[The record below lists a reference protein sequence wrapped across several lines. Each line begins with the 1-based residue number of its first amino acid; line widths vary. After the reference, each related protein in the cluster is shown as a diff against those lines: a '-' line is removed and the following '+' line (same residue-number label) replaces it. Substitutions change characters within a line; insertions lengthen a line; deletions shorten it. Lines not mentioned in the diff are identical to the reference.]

1 MKYSAIAAACL
12 ICGLLGG
19 PAHAQRGVQDVSEHV
34 AGCRA
39 RIEAL
44 DRRIESAGV
53 RDAGYQRLPGFPY
66 LRADRLI
73 ASFVTEVEDLERFG
87 ELVWQLRDND
97 IYAREIELINLG
109 VPMQERVSLLNDVRF
124 CGGWLSRLELI
135 EPADRERLLG
145 VLQAAAAPAADPQGG
160 RQAQADRARRVQ
172 EVFSQPAASQGIGTG
187 ASWWSVSTNF
197 PVGTMLPD
205 HGLGVANRDMLGR
218 MGFTE
223 DQWRALAA
231 RYAPVFLIENSAD
244 DDVPGAI
251 RLTKRG
257 AAVDR
262 STPALYY
269 QPGYARLGTRSL
281 LQFSY
286 FLWFDDGAEHRLSGL
301 IWRVTL
307 DADGKPLVY
316 DSISASG
323 FDQLWFPTEGFGRM
337 PADPTEALVPQSDIP
352 EEFAVRLSAVGHEV
366 ERLVPLKEAPVRM
379 RKLELRSY
387 EELLTLPVAANG
399 TRSLFDGRGF
409 VTQPREDSKA
419 DPRTRG
425 AWPAR
430 QWGHHPTSLTARY
443 YFDDPR
449 LIERLF
455 VLPPV
460 EASTRQQQGSDSGG
474 GPGAAAP
481 P

>member
-1 MKYSAIAAACL
+1 MRHSLVAAAGL
-12 ICGLLGG
+12 IGGLLCGPGG
-19 PAHAQRGVQDVSEHV
+19 AQGGGFRDPSERI

-44 DRRIESAGV
+44 DRRIEQAGV

-73 ASFVTEVEDLERFG
+73 ASFVSEVDDLERFG

-97 IYAREIELINLG
+97 IYAREIELLNLG
-109 VPMQERVSLLNDVRF
+109 VPTPERASLLNDVRF

-135 EPADRERLLG
+135 EPANREQLLRI
-145 VLQAAAAPAADPQGG
+145 LQATAAAADPPGA
-160 RQAQADRARRVQ
+160 RQTQLERVRRMQQVFSRPLPAQAEGVQ
-172 EVFSQPAASQGIGTG
+172 VT
-187 ASWWSVSTNF
+187 WWSVHADF
-197 PVGTMLPD
+197 PVDTELPD
-205 HGLGVANRDMLGR
+205 RGLGVARRDMLGR

-231 RYAPVFLIENSAD
+231 RYAPVFMVENVTD
-244 DDVPGAI
+244 DDVPGAV

-262 STPALYY
+262 KTPALYY

-286 FLWFDDGAEHRLSGL
+286 FLWFDNSAEHRLCGL

-307 DADGKPLVY
+307 DADGRPLIY

-323 FDQLWFPTEGFGRM
+323 FDQLWFPTAGFGRV
-337 PADPTEALVPQSDIP
+337 PVDPTEALVPQPDIP
-352 EEFAVRLSAVGHEV
+352 EEFAVRLSAVRHEV
-366 ERLVPLKEAPVRM
+366 ERLVPLKDAPAQM

-387 EELLTLPVAANG
+387 EELLTLPAGANR
-399 TRSLFDGRGF
+399 TRSLFDEQGF
-409 VTQPREDSKA
+409 VAPREDSAA
-419 DPRTRG
+419 DPSTTG
-425 AWPAR
+425 AGPAR
-430 QWGHHPTSLTARY
+430 QWGHHPTSPTARH

-460 EASTRQQQGSDSGG
+460 ESGARRASSGSGG
-474 GPGAAAP
+474 RQGGRTGT
-481 P
+481 